1 MFFRILYCV
10 LFCLPIVTQAQLPK
24 NAITAVAINHVPIAV
39 PNLAAVKK
47 VFSSLGFTIKEG
59 RVHAGIT
66 NCFVKFTDGTYLEFV
81 QPLDS
86 LQAIGQFYH
95 DFLKTRPGGS
105 ALVIEVE
112 SADSVAQYLQ
122 RRHIL
127 FARDHNPVWKNVTP
141 TQPDAGVFYTE
152 YADKKWRDKPEYT
165 THPNTAIGIGSVYYV
180 AADLNDATKHF
191 KDLGFADAGPTTSL
205 QAPAR
210 AMTIGRSQLVIL
222 DAGEPGRMANL
233 FSSRG
238 YTGICGISVIV
249 SSLDV
254 VEKRLRTLSK
264 RGMLTLRKDDKL
276 YALLQPYALFLEF
289 ATPAPTPQTH
299 Q

>member
-1 MFFRILYCV
+1 MHRRIVYFL
-10 LFCLPIVTQAQLPK
+10 LFCLPFCTLAQLPK
-24 NAITAVAINHVPIAV
+24 NAITAVAINHVPVAV
-39 PNLAAVKK
+39 TDLAAVKK

-66 NCFVKFTDGTYLEFV
+66 NCFVKFSDGTYLEFV

-86 LQAIGQFYH
+86 TQEIGRFYH
-95 DFLKTRPGGS
+95 DFLKTRPGAS
-105 ALVIEVE
+105 ELAVEVE
-112 SADSVAQYLQ
+112 SSDSVAQYLQ
-122 RRHIL
+122 RRRIL
-127 FARDHNPVWKNVTP
+127 FTRDHNRVWKNVTP
-141 TQPDAGVFYTE
+141 TQPGAGIFYTE
-152 YADKKWRDKPEYT
+152 YADKNWRDKPEYT
-165 THPNTAIGIGSVYYV
+165 THINNATGLGPVYYL
-180 AADLNDATKHF
+180 ATDLNNATKHF
-191 KDLGFADAGPTTSL
+191 KDLGFTDAGPTTSL

-210 AMTIGRSQLVIL
+210 AMTIGRSRLVIL
-222 DAGEPGRMANL
+222 DTSEPGRMADV

-238 YTGICGISVIV
+238 YTGICGISITV

-254 VEKRLRTLSK
+254 LERRLRTLSK

-289 ATPAPTPQTH
+289 SMPAGTPQTH